1 MIPLSLISW
10 AADHWLLFLCAALYL
25 AVIVSCVVVIL
36 RENRNPIRSLAWV
49 IALLSLPFVGFIFY
63 MFFGRSLKG
72 MHLISRRNR
81 RKLLKAVSTRKAD
94 IHSLSLTP
102 EEQVLA
108 RLVMA
113 LSHAPLVVN
122 NKISTYTTGA
132 AKFEALKR
140 DILNA
145 RHSIFLQYYIFS
157 DDRIGNEIA
166 EMLIAKARA
175 GLVVKVIYDHVG
187 SFSSRSSFFRRMKE
201 GGVDV
206 HPFFRVTFPQLANR
220 INWRNHRKIVV
231 IDNVIGYIGGMNIAD
246 RYAASESD
254 GNVWRDT
261 HFRVEGDIVESL
273 MYSFAIDW
281 NFLKKDI
288 STLPLTVPPTPFGN
302 SVGMQFISSGPVSMW
317 DNLTLSFLKCIGA
330 ATRSIY
336 IQTPYFLPTDSLLHA
351 LEAAA
356 LAKIDV
362 RIMLP
367 GRSDSRML
375 RYASHSYIT
384 QCLRAGIKI
393 YIYEPGMLH
402 SKMMTVDDRLAT
414 VGSTNFDFRSFE
426 NNFECNLMVYDPTFN
441 GECRAIFMADQKKCR
456 KVTLSQWKK
465 RPLSSRFMESL
476 VRLFSPIL

>member
-1 MIPLSLISW
+1 
-10 AADHWLLFLCAALYL
+10 
-25 AVIVSCVVVIL
+25 
-36 RENRNPIRSLAWV
+36 
-49 IALLSLPFVGFIFY
+49 
-63 MFFGRSLKG
+63 
-72 MHLISRRNR
+72 
-81 RKLLKAVSTRKAD
+81 
-94 IHSLSLTP
+94 
-102 EEQVLA
+102 
-108 RLVMA
+108 
-113 LSHAPLVVN
+113 
-122 NKISTYTTGA
+122 
-132 AKFEALKR
+132 
-140 DILNA
+140 
-145 RHSIFLQYYIFS
+145 
-157 DDRIGNEIA
+157 
-166 EMLIAKARA
+166 
-175 GLVVKVIYDHVG
+175 
-187 SFSSRSSFFRRMKE
+187 
-201 GGVDV
+201 
-206 HPFFRVTFPQLANR
+206 
-220 INWRNHRKIVV
+220 
-231 IDNVIGYIGGMNIAD
+231 
-246 RYAASESD
+246 
-254 GNVWRDT
+254 
-261 HFRVEGDIVESL
+261 
-273 MYSFAIDW
+273 
-281 NFLKKDI
+281 
-288 STLPLTVPPTPFGN
+288 
-302 SVGMQFISSGPVSMW
+302 MW

-426 NNFECNLMVYDPTFN
+426 NNFECNLMVYDPAFN
-441 GECRAIFMADQKKCR
+441 GECRAIFMADQQKCR